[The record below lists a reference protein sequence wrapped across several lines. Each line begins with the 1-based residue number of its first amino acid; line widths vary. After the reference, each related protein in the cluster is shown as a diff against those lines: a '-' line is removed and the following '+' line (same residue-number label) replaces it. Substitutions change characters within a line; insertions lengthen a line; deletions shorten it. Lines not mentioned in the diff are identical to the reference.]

1 MINYKFKSKEE
12 NDFWSVLRKRVNT
25 YFKENNLEKDANRHM
40 VIKSIALFSLY
51 LTPFFILI
59 FAGITNLYILMS
71 LWVIMG
77 LGKAFIGTAVMH
89 DSIHGAYSKNKSYNS
104 IVAFSA
110 ALVGVDRLIWK
121 IQHNVIHHT
130 YTNIEDTDE
139 DILPRF
145 FFRFSEHQPK
155 RWFHRFQHIYAP
167 IFYCVPLLEW
177 ITTKDFVKAFEYRQ
191 MGLIKKGAEFRK
203 EFAGIFFR
211 KLMYYVVFL
220 VLPVLMIDIPVGTT
234 IVMII
239 VSHAVTGIMLA
250 LIFQTA
256 HVVPNA
262 SFVKAESENL
272 DTCWASH
279 QILTTS
285 NYGMKNK
292 ILTWFVGGLNFQIEH
307 HLFPDVC
314 HVHYPAIAKI
324 VQQTTSEYDLP
335 YYSFP
340 SFRSAV
346 AGHFGMLR
354 DLGK

>member
-1 MINYKFKSKEE
+1 MIKYKFKSKEQD
-12 NDFWSVLRKRVNT
+12 DFWSTLRTRVNA
-25 YFKENNLEKDANRHM
+25 YFKDNQIEKDANRKM
-40 VIKSIALFSLY
+40 IVKTIALFALY
-51 LTPFFILI
+51 LSPFFVLI
-59 FAGITNLYILMS
+59 FGGITNTTILMS
-71 LWVIMG
+71 LWVVMG

-89 DSIHGAYSKNKSYNS
+89 DSIHGAYSKSKVYNS
-104 IVAFSA
+104 IMTFSA
-110 ALVGVDRLIWK
+110 ALVGVDKLIWK

-139 DILPRF
+139 DILPRY

-155 RWFHRFQHIYAP
+155 KWFHRFQHLYAP

-177 ITTKDFVKAFEYRQ
+177 ITTKDFVKAFEYRK
-191 MGLIKKGAEFRK
+191 MGIIQPGVEFRK
-203 EFAGIFFR
+203 EFMGIVAR
-211 KLMYYVVFL
+211 KVMYYVIFL
-220 VLPVLMIDIPVGTT
+220 ALPIYLIDIPAWSTV
-234 IVMII
+234 VMII

-262 SFVKAESENL
+262 NFIKAEGDSIE
-272 DTCWASH
+272 TCWASH
-279 QILTTS
+279 QLFTTS

-314 HVHYPAIAKI
+314 HVHYPNIAKI
-324 VQQTTSEYDLP
+324 VQDTTAEFNLP

-354 DLGK
+354 DLGR